1 MTAVQP
7 VILCGLNTRHVHT
20 NLALRSLLAYHQARR
35 PEQQLILVEA
45 TINDRPLSILQTL
58 YQYHAPVYAF
68 SCYIWN
74 ITLIRRLS
82 RDLKK
87 LLPDSLIVWGGPEA
101 AQQAEDFLRREPA
114 VDLIIRGEGEEAF
127 SVLLDV
133 LTTGTSE
140 DLDSVPGLSWRD
152 RQQDRIHHNPEGR
165 SLAGDAWPFPYNR
178 QTLAENAGRILY
190 YESSR
195 GCPFNCSY
203 CLSALD
209 RRVRYRPL
217 DQTLAEINQFL
228 EADLRQVKF
237 VDRTFNA
244 DPARAYAIWKHIIES
259 DAGRGKTN
267 FHFEVAGDLLDD
279 RSVELLNQAPS
290 GLIQLEIGV
299 QSIHPDVLAA
309 VNRKTDLDR
318 LARQVKVL
326 RQGGRV
332 HLHLDLIAGLPGET
346 LEAFGRSFDF
356 VWALEV
362 DHFQLGFL
370 KVLPG
375 SPMVDQARLR
385 GFLWQDEPPYE
396 ILASDGLSFADLTL
410 LKNTAQLLD
419 GFSNSNFYRHSLCFF
434 ANRRERPWLF
444 WRALTEWAVERG
456 WLERPRSPA
465 DRALLLLSYIRES
478 EPGLVKDSTEKMIL
492 DLFRLDYQ
500 LSGQKDQPEFLGF
513 AAPENEWEQEIRL
526 HAQQYFKN
534 RHRRSGRLRTDL
546 FSFDVRR
553 FLKSGELLPDT
564 WAVCFDLS
572 TGRPVMLDKCRV
584 NDLY

>member
-1 MTAVQP
+1 MTAKQP
-7 VILCGLNTRHVHT
+7 VVLCGLNTRYVHT
-20 NLALRSLLAYHQARR
+20 NLALRSLLAYHRARR
-35 PEQQLILVEA
+35 PEQQLILTEA
-45 TINDRPLSILQTL
+45 TINDQPLSVLQTL
-58 YQYHAPVYAF
+58 YRYRAPVYAF

-87 LLPDSLIVWGGPEA
+87 LLPDSLIIWGGPEA
-101 AQQAEDFLRREPA
+101 AQRAEELLHQEPS

-133 LTTGTSE
+133 LATGTTGK
-140 DLDSVPGLSWRD
+140 LDSVPGLSWRD
-152 RQQDRIHHNPEGR
+152 PQHDRIHHNPEGPL
-165 SLAGDAWPFPYNR
+165 LAGDAWPFPYNQ

-195 GCPFNCSY
+195 GCPFSCSY

-217 DQTLAEINQFL
+217 DQTLAELDQFL

-244 DPARAYAIWKHIIES
+244 DPARAYAIWKHIIEG

-279 RSVELLNQAPS
+279 RSVELLNQAPP

-309 VNRKTDLDR
+309 VNRKTNLNR
-318 LARQVKVL
+318 LARQVKAL

-346 LEAFGRSFDF
+346 LDDFGRSFDF
-356 VWALEV
+356 VWALES
-362 DHFQLGFL
+362 DHFQLGLL

-375 SPMVDQARLR
+375 SPMVDQARSR

-396 ILASDGLSFADLTL
+396 ILASDGLSFTDLIL
-410 LKNTAQLLD
+410 LKNIAQLLD
-419 GFSNSNFYRHSLCFF
+419 SYSNSNFYRHSLYFF
-434 ANRRERPWLF
+434 ADRRGRGWLF
-444 WRALTEWAVERG
+444 WRDLAQWAVDHG
-456 WLERPRSPA
+456 WLERPLSPA
-465 DRALLLLSYIRES
+465 DRALLLISYIRAS
-478 EPGLVKDSTEKMIL
+478 EPELITGSTGEMIL

-500 LSGQKDQPEFLGF
+500 LSGQKDQPEILGF
-513 AAPENEWEQEIRL
+513 AVSDNEWKQKTRL
-526 HAQQYFKN
+526 HAQQHFKN
-534 RHRRSGRLRTDL
+534 RYRRSGRLRIDL
-546 FSFDVRR
+546 LSFDVSR
-553 FLKSGELLPDT
+553 FLKSRELLPGS

-572 TGRPVMLDKCRV
+572 TGRPVLLDKCRV